1 MIWSIGKSDRLWLSK
16 AHAKGR
22 SPDNKNDCIEYREQ
36 AKPEQELLAVPPP
49 KSVENDSSNSECR
62 YHFAD

>member
-1 MIWSIGKSDRLWLSK
+1 MVNGKSDRLGLSK

-22 SPDNKNDCIEYREQ
+22 IPNNKNDCVKYREK
-36 AKPEQELLAVPPP
+36 AKPEQEFLAVSPP
-49 KSVENDSSNSECR
+49 KSVENDSSNSERR